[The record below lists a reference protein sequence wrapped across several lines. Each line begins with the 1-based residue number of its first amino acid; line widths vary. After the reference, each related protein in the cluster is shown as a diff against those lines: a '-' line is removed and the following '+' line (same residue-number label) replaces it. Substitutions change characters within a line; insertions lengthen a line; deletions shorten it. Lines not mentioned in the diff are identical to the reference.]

1 MMKDIFAIKMWTG
14 SKRNSLDG
22 IYADTLFKTEDRA
35 KKWLEDEGY
44 KKADENY
51 YNGKF
56 FARID
61 WIGCLEDEDDE

>member
-1 MMKDIFAIKMWTG
+1 MKDIFAIKMWTG
-14 SKRNSLDG
+14 SRHGHQDG
-22 IYADTLFKTEDRA
+22 IYADTLFRSEDRA

-44 KKADENY
+44 ENVDGDY
-51 YNGKF
+51 YNGKY

>member
-1 MMKDIFAIKMWTG
+1 MKDIFAIKMWTG
-14 SKRNSLDG
+14 SRHGHQDG
-22 IYADTLFKTEDRA
+22 IYADTLFRSEDRA

-44 KKADENY
+44 ENVDGDY